1 MKKENISKAYR
12 KSFFSHYILV
22 VIFLLTGCATSKE
35 REDLLMKSIKEI
47 NKDIV
52 QINSELGKSNSEI
65 GKLNSEIG
73 KLNIEVGNI
82 SSQLQQK
89 TGVVEETR
97 TGQMDIKKILSDTGK
112 VLETSKK
119 NQADLKMEMTTLSD
133 GLQQISSK
141 TDEYVYRISNLTQRL
156 DSIDARLNQLS
167 EIYKTT
173 IAERGKKEDMAVK
186 DTNQKLNSLGSG
198 LVSVQSELSS
208 IKIEIKSVN
217 EKAAEIIERDKEAL
231 RKKGIKTTSVFK
243 KKPAA
248 EGAAAVEAPKKEES
262 KTIPEPPASPQS
274 QTAELPLPVGESIPA
289 ESQPIVAMKPEDVY
303 KTAYSDYLKGSFQLA
318 VSGFRSYIEKFPDT
332 ELAGNSQYWIA
343 ECYYST
349 GDYEMAISEF
359 NEVINRYPRNT
370 KVTSSML
377 KIAYSK
383 IKLNQMPDAAA
394 QLREL
399 IKKYP
404 NSDEARLAKE
414 RLKAIK

>member
-1 MKKENISKAYR
+1 MKTGLGIEASPLFTV
-12 KSFFSHYILV
+12 SCL
-22 VIFLLTGCATSKE
+22 LLTAYCLLSSIGCAAPKE
-35 REDLLMKSIKEI
+35 REDLLMKSINQI

-52 QINSELGKSNSEI
+52 QINGELGRFNSEI
-65 GKLNSEIG
+65 GKLNE
-73 KLNIEVGNI
+73 EVGSI
-82 SSQLQQK
+82 GSQLQQK

-97 TGQMDIKKILSDTGK
+97 TGQIDIKKILSDTGK

-119 NQADLKMEMTTLSD
+119 NQADLKMEMTGLND
-133 GLQQISSK
+133 GLQQVFSK
-141 TDEYVYRISNLTQRL
+141 IDEYVYRIGSITQRL
-156 DSIDARLNQLS
+156 DSIDVRLNQLS

-173 IAERGKKEDMAVK
+173 IAERGKKEDISLK
-186 DTNQKLNSLGSG
+186 DTNQKISAIGSG

-217 EKAAEIIERDKEAL
+217 EKVAEIIERDKEAL
-231 RKKGIKTTSVFK
+231 RKKGIKTTTVFK

-248 EGAAAVEAPKKEES
+248 ENTAAVEGIKKEEA
-262 KTIPEPPASPQS
+262 KTEPEPPPPQS
-274 QTAELPLPVGESIPA
+274 QTAELPPQPEEPVTA
-289 ESQPIVAMKPEDVY
+289 ESQPVVAMKPEDAY

-318 VSGFRSYIEKFPDT
+318 ISGFRSYIEKFPDT

-359 NEVINRYPRNT
+359 NEVISGYPRNS
-370 KVTSSML
+370 KVTSAML